1 MGNGSSTS
9 GSSTLSLTN
18 VLTSAASSVSAGQIN
33 FEDMQ
38 SIISTTMMTTMTRK
52 SVIIISTLKLDYQKC
67 IIRGTVPADQEEARI
82 NDILSG
88 EDSAGESIMII
99 VYGKNS
105 SDGTVREKYEQLL
118 KHGIARVCVY
128 TGGMFEWLLLQDIYG
143 ADLFPTTGAE
153 LDILRY
159 RPPRSSLLMSSS
171 S

>member
-1 MGNGSSTS
+1 MGNGTST
-9 GSSTLSLTN
+9 TLSPLTN
-18 VLTSAASSVSAGQIN
+18 ALTNDVWSASANQIN

-38 SIISTTMMTTMTRK
+38 SIISTTTRK
-52 SVIIISTLKLDYQKC
+52 SIILISTLKLEYQKC

-88 EDSAGESIMII
+88 EDSAGESVMII

-105 SDGTVREKYEQLL
+105 TDGTVREKYEQLL

-159 RPPRSSLLMSSS
+159 RPPRSSLLMSRHNP
-171 S
+171 

>member
-1 MGNGSSTS
+1 MGNGT
-9 GSSTLSLTN
+9 SSTLSLTN
-18 VLTSAASSVSAGQIN
+18 ALTSATSTASPGQIN

-38 SIISTTMMTTMTRK
+38 SIISTMSTTTRK

-67 IIRGTVPADQEEARI
+67 IIRGTVPADQEEDRI

-88 EDSAGESIMII
+88 EDSAGDSIMII
-99 VYGKNS
+99 IYGKNS
-105 SDGTVREKYEQLL
+105 TDATVREKYEQLH

-128 TGGMFEWLLLQDIYG
+128 AGGMFEWLLLQDIYG
-143 ADLFPTTGAE
+143 ADLFPTTGTE

-159 RPPRSSLLMSSS
+159 RPPRASLLLSSS

>member
-1 MGNGSSTS
+1 MGNGT
-9 GSSTLSLTN
+9 SSTLSLTN
-18 VLTSAASSVSAGQIN
+18 ALTSATSTASAGQIN

-38 SIISTTMMTTMTRK
+38 SIISTTMTTMTRK

-105 SDGTVREKYEQLL
+105 TDGTVREKYEQLL

-143 ADLFPTTGAE
+143 ADLFPTTGSE

-159 RPPRSSLLMSSS
+159 RPPRSSLLLSSS

>member
-1 MGNGSSTS
+1 MGNGTSSS
-9 GSSTLSLTN
+9 GRSALSLTN
-18 VLTSAASSVSAGQIN
+18 ALASATSTASAGQIN

-38 SIISTTMMTTMTRK
+38 SIISTTKK

-105 SDGTVREKYEQLL
+105 TDGTVREKYEQLL
-118 KHGIARVCVY
+118 KHGIDRVCVY

-143 ADLFPTTGAE
+143 ADLFPTTGTE

-159 RPPRSSLLMSSS
+159 RPPRASLLLSSS

>member
-1 MGNGSSTS
+1 MGNGTSSS
-9 GSSTLSLTN
+9 GSSALSLTN
-18 VLTSAASSVSAGQIN
+18 ALASATSTASAGQIN

-38 SIISTTMMTTMTRK
+38 SIISTTKK

-105 SDGTVREKYEQLL
+105 TDGTVREKYEQLL
-118 KHGIARVCVY
+118 KHGIDRICVY

-143 ADLFPTTGAE
+143 ADLFPTTGTE

-159 RPPRSSLLMSSS
+159 RPPRASLLLSSS

>member
-1 MGNGSSTS
+1 
-9 GSSTLSLTN
+9 
-18 VLTSAASSVSAGQIN
+18 
-33 FEDMQ
+33 MQ
-38 SIISTTMMTTMTRK
+38 SIISTTTTTTATATMTRK

-88 EDSAGESIMII
+88 EDSAGESIIII

-118 KHGIARVCVY
+118 KHGIDRVCVY

-159 RPPRSSLLMSSS
+159 RPPRSSLLLPS
-171 S
+171 

>member
-1 MGNGSSTS
+1 MGNGTSTS

-18 VLTSAASSVSAGQIN
+18 VLTSAASTVLAGQIN

-38 SIISTTMMTTMTRK
+38 SIISTTVSRK
-52 SVIIISTLKLDYQKC
+52 SVIIISTLKFDYQKC
-67 IIRGTVPADQEEARI
+67 VIRGTVPADQEEARI

-88 EDSAGESIMII
+88 EDSAGESIIII

-105 SDGTVREKYEQLL
+105 TDGTVREKYEQLL

-143 ADLFPTTGAE
+143 ADLFPTTGSE

-159 RPPRSSLLMSSS
+159 RPPRASLLLSSS

>member
-1 MGNGSSTS
+1 MGNGT
-9 GSSTLSLTN
+9 SSTLSLTN
-18 VLTSAASSVSAGQIN
+18 ALTSATSTASAGQIN

-38 SIISTTMMTTMTRK
+38 SIISTTRK

-105 SDGTVREKYEQLL
+105 TDGTVREKYEQLL

-143 ADLFPTTGAE
+143 ADLFPTTGSE

-159 RPPRSSLLMSSS
+159 RPPRSSLLLSSS

>member
-1 MGNGSSTS
+1 MGNGTSSS
-9 GSSTLSLTN
+9 GGSALSLTN
-18 VLTSAASSVSAGQIN
+18 ALASATSTASAGQIN

-38 SIISTTMMTTMTRK
+38 SIISTTKK

-105 SDGTVREKYEQLL
+105 TDGTVREKYEQLL
-118 KHGIARVCVY
+118 KHGIDRICVY

-143 ADLFPTTGAE
+143 ADLFPTTGTE

-159 RPPRSSLLMSSS
+159 RPPRASLLLSS
-171 S
+171 